1 MDESTN
7 LRLPDESSNKKQG
20 FLTLPFDESQ
30 FKDFIVNL
38 LGVQQRMDRI
48 IRGVFVIGLDEILSI
63 NSLINQRVEQQNSG
77 KLIQI
82 QSQIYYDDGSSV
94 TLNSLLELE
103 TYNEVRPLISV
114 AIRLTW
120 SFLIQFPGKNTPEQQ
135 TIVLF
140 INSYDKH
147 YSSIDIQIEHTARSW
162 GYDIDIL
169 LQQQIESLIIE
180 RSSIEK
186 KTFKQ
191 REKISIG
198 LSIIYILVS
207 LLGIM
212 YHLQTYDD
220 EKYKFLESEVEKANT
235 IDAKL
240 DILLSF
246 NLDKYANLT
255 AFWYLFLFFI
265 VTILF
270 GEVVKNVT
278 HEFLSKLRPSFLILT
293 RKTKDSLAIYEKKAA
308 NGKLNIFLT
317 VLMGILTGVISN
329 YIFSYLIQ

>member
-38 LGVQQRMDRI
+38 LGVQQRIDRTI
-48 IRGVFVIGLDEILSI
+48 KGIFVIGLDEILSI

-77 KLIQI
+77 KLIQL
-82 QSQIYYDDGSSV
+82 QSQIYYDDGSSI

-103 TYNEVRPLISV
+103 TYNEVRPLISI

-140 INSYDKH
+140 INSYDKY

-186 KTFKQ
+186 ISFKQ
-191 REKISIG
+191 REEISNG
-198 LSIIYILVS
+198 LSIIYICAS
-207 LLGIM
+207 LLGII
-212 YHLQTYDD
+212 YHLRTYDD

-235 IDAKL
+235 IDKKL
-240 DILLSF
+240 DVLLSF
-246 NLDKYANLT
+246 NLDEYASLT
-255 AFWYLFLFFI
+255 TFWYLLLFFV
-265 VTILF
+265 VTMLF
-270 GEVVKNVT
+270 GRVVKNVT
-278 HEFLSKLRPSFLILT
+278 YNFLSRLRSSFLILT
-293 RKTKDSLAIYEKKAA
+293 KKTKDSLDLYEKKAA

-317 VLMGILTGVISN
+317 VLMSILTGVISN
-329 YIFSYLIQ
+329 YIFSYLI